1 MKDKI
6 LVTETAGIPLSA
18 HPPLSLDR
26 FLQESG
32 LSPVTAWRY
41 RRKGWLKTINI
52 CGRHYVTREA
62 ISDFNRKAWLQ
73 AQERRMEAQLNS
85 LLALVERRDPALF
98 KVFLSGKTGTNAI
111 YDTVRA
117 LSASVKG
124 ENFSSEHDRLDNRK

>member
-62 ISDFNRKAWLQ
+62 ISDFNRKAQ
-73 AQERRMEAQLNS
+73 AGEFSKMPRRPGVAKLPER
-85 LLALVERRDPALF
+85 
-98 KVFLSGKTGTNAI
+98 
-111 YDTVRA
+111 
-117 LSASVKG
+117 
-124 ENFSSEHDRLDNRK
+124 